1 MQHILKNNLSM
12 DYSSKEANLY
22 SWYYDAQAL
31 FNYGGAFFGQ
41 HGTEKMEP
49 MLLNSQL
56 ADGSWP
62 KEGSGKTSSRGG
74 KDAEVYRTTF
84 AL

>member
-12 DYSSKEANLY
+12 DYVVKRQIFILGIMMLRLY
-22 SWYYDAQAL
+22 LIMEVL
-31 FNYGGAFFGQ
+31 FTAWNR
-41 HGTEKMEP
+41 KMEP

-74 KDAEVYRTTF
+74 KDAGVYRTTSHSN
-84 AL
+84 A